1 MSGYQTFAFSTLFKL
16 LLDHL
21 ILILQSVLILK
32 QIRKHV
38 VENKA
43 LNIY

>member
-1 MSGYQTFAFSTLFKL
+1 MSRYRAFLFSTLFKL

-21 ILILQSVLILK
+21 ILIFQSVLILK